1 LRKPEGGTKRKV
13 GIFRTPQGGPR
24 NHDGDVDVA
33 GDAAKR
39 DETPA
44 GTVART
50 RGGQEEE
57 RRDFEE
63 ERKTER
69 MNPDRYRP
77 GDGRPAQSPTA
88 KETELEAM
96 PLEPE

>member
-1 LRKPEGGTKRKV
+1 
-13 GIFRTPQGGPR
+13 
-24 NHDGDVDVA
+24 VDVV

-39 DETPA
+39 AGTPA
-44 GTVART
+44 GVVVRT
-50 RGGQEEE
+50 RGDREEE

-69 MNPDRYRP
+69 MNPACT
-77 GDGRPAQSPTA
+77 GRGTVRWFVSPRE
-88 KETELEAM
+88 KETDPEEA